1 MTWIWQTSHNFTNAK
16 SNFSVKFYDSSVQ
29 LNRIGVSTHILG
41 DVVTLRDSFGLAFCH
56 RDHFTNG
63 LCEWHL
69 ENQHYRHL
77 NSNRENRKP
86 KYLQIKKRSWQTICQ
101 SILCILKAPE
111 CPHRRAWVGLGIV
124 PPRPPSPHIRQ
135 PTSRG
140 WSTPWQGVW
149 TSRQA
154 DKQTIRQA
162 DKQTSRKA
170 NHGLT
175 FLSTKVQTFSS
186 TCLFWFLTTHLH
198 FSTSSGAQTFI
209 QGQVKGVWSDF

>member
-1 MTWIWQTSHNFTNAK
+1 MTWIWQTSHSFTNAK

-69 ENQHYRHL
+69 ENQHYRHR

-111 CPHRRAWVGLGIV
+111 CPHRRAWVGLGTV

-154 DKQTIRQA
+154 DDVSAWWGFVWIESTRRINSNLEEPLLVVKTRIVIIKQTIR
-162 DKQTSRKA
+162 
-170 NHGLT
+170 
-175 FLSTKVQTFSS
+175 
-186 TCLFWFLTTHLH
+186 
-198 FSTSSGAQTFI
+198 
-209 QGQVKGVWSDF
+209 